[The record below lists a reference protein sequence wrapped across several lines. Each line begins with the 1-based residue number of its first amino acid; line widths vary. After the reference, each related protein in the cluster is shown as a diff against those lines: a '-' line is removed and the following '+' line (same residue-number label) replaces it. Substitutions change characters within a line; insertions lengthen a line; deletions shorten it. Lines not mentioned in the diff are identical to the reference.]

1 MFRSTRTKA
10 SLIRSLMLGTAGVT
24 AAVAAAAV
32 VGCTDESQPDYWVEK
47 LKEPAWQGK
56 GIKRLEQ
63 FYEDGISRAGNNR
76 EDPKLK
82 SLVDKSIVPLTNL
95 YVEKWELLDTKT
107 RGRLLRLVESMQ
119 DPRAEPAIIKA
130 FEQYA
135 NNPKKKDYPDLRWAL
150 QAQKN
155 LMLEGVKPA
164 MLAAF
169 LKFQV
174 STPVGA
180 KTWRDFNAAMRA
192 APSQEWS
199 GSLQMKLTEPM
210 EPPSGGNAAG
220 GDAVTEFMDQEFWQ
234 RTSAEV
240 LGALGDETAIPVLI
254 KVMLQPKKGK
264 LHQAVLEAMTGV
276 AKATVPQAMALMKGE
291 NEELVAYA
299 LEAERQALGA
309 SELSKD
315 EPHVRIAAMILGTI
329 GRPEALPAF
338 YHAIENTE
346 LAPNMAILAQEI
358 TKLPGNPE
366 SKRAFQKAV
375 EALDADSTFAQGAP
389 ALPILVEWSASFR
402 DSSFVPWLLQRI
414 EKTRNLKKETMQ
426 VQYFLTSAI
435 KLMEPNQVEVVGKAV
450 EKYGTDG
457 TNGTPDT
464 KDLFAQASAL
474 LKSCNDRLDCYLVH
488 VEKVSTRHNE
498 KQFTGIKA
506 AYMVAIYGDE
516 SIPKELIKRLEKIEN
531 PAIRHVL
538 AMDIDML
545 SPKGSLDVAETLNT
559 LLEARK
565 ATTDKSKISG
575 DQTLRQVMRR
585 LQARAN

>member
-1 MFRSTRTKA
+1 MFRSTLTKA

-24 AAVAAAAV
+24 VVVAAAAV
-32 VGCTDESQPDYWVEK
+32 IGCTDESQPDYWVEK
-47 LKEPAWQGK
+47 LQDPKWQGRA
-56 GIKRLEQ
+56 IKRLEQ
-63 FYEDGISRAGNNR
+63 FYEDGLSRAGNDRN
-76 EDPKLK
+76 DAKLK
-82 SLVDKSIVPLTNL
+82 ALVDKSVVPLTNL
-95 YVEKWELLDTKT
+95 YVQKWELLDTKT
-107 RGRLLRLVESMQ
+107 RGKLLRLVESMQ
-119 DPRAEPAIIKA
+119 DPRAEPAIKKA
-130 FEQYA
+130 FQQYA
-135 NNPKKKDYPDLRWAL
+135 NSPKKKDYPDLRWAL

-155 LMLEGVKPA
+155 LQIEGVKPA

-169 LKFQV
+169 LKFKAA
-174 STPVGA
+174 TPVGS
-180 KTWRDFNAAMRA
+180 KTWRAFNAAMRA
-192 APSQEWS
+192 APSMEWS
-199 GSLQMKLTEPM
+199 GSLQMKLSEPM
-210 EPPSGGNAAG
+210 DPPAGNAGG
-220 GDAVTEFMDQEFWQ
+220 GDVVQEFMNQEFWQ

-240 LGALGDETAIPVLI
+240 LGALGDEAAVPTLI
-254 KVMLQPKKGK
+254 KVMLEPKKGK

-276 AKATVPQAMALMKGE
+276 AKATVPQAMALIKGE
-291 NEELVAYA
+291 NKELTAYA
-299 LEAERQALGA
+299 LEAERKALGA
-309 SELSKD
+309 TELSKD
-315 EPHVRIAAMILGTI
+315 KPHVRIAAMILGTI

-338 YHAIENTE
+338 YEAIDKAE
-346 LAPNMAILAQEI
+346 LEANVAILAQEI
-358 TKLPGNPE
+358 TKLPATPE

-375 EALDADSTFAQGAP
+375 ESLDADSTFAQGAP

-435 KLMEPNQVEVVGKAV
+435 KLMEPSQVEMVGKAV

-457 TNGTPDT
+457 KKGMPDT
-464 KDLFAQASAL
+464 KDLFAQSSEL
-474 LKSCNDRLDCYLVH
+474 LKSCNDRLSCYLAKI
-488 VEKVSTRHNE
+488 EEVSTRHNE

-516 SIPKELIKRLEKIEN
+516 SVPTELIKRLEKIEN

-545 SPKGSLDVAETLNT
+545 SPKGSLDVADTLKA
-559 LLEARK
+559 LLEKRK
-565 ATTDKSKISG
+565 ATRDKSKIRG